1 MDTRINGRSTQALE
15 LEPAGELTA
24 SSTDTVG
31 PARDGDRVESYQGR
45 AQGGL
50 FQQLGGALARRAGL
64 DAWLEGFH
72 EGESRTLKAEAL
84 GGHGL
89 LGGADAK
96 VQVRRDG
103 EDFVVAVD
111 DASRLG
117 LGLGHHAG
125 AMAAVRGGAELRF
138 HGTQETSQFFQRL
151 AGAGVAGAVAGA
163 FGGSALAAGASE
175 LLSDPAYLAAH
186 LQAAEVSSGSELRAH
201 QDAGWAAL
209 KVEGKLHAVAEL
221 STRVER
227 DEGGKEW
234 LVDRASV
241 HVSAEALARFGAPK
255 TPYGYS
261 PVENVA
267 ALFAPLKGGGEVEAK
282 ATYEV
287 RAPRFEG
294 GKPEVLVH
302 LEAEAK
308 GGAAL
313 ARHGA
318 EGKLTFAVAPREA
331 AKVQAAL
338 SVGDLSVLAGLEAQV
353 SFRGERFTER
363 ELSTSLSAGSAVEA
377 KFKAVS
383 RVPEHEGA
391 VHLERLSMAQAR
403 EAVTAM
409 LGR

>member
-1 MDTRINGRSTQALE
+1 MDTRINGRGAQALG
-15 LEPAGELTA
+15 LDSLPDVAA
-24 SSTDTVG
+24 PSTDTVG
-31 PARDGDRVESYQGR
+31 PAPLGDRVESFGGQ
-45 AQGGL
+45 ASAGL
-50 FQQLGGALARRAGL
+50 FQQLGGALARRAGV

-72 EGESRTLKAEAL
+72 EGESRTLSAEAL

-96 VQVRRDG
+96 VQVRREG
-103 EDFVVAVD
+103 EGFVVAVD

-125 AMAAVRGGAELRF
+125 ALASVRGGAELAFRSAA
-138 HGTQETSQFFQRL
+138 ETSEFFQRL

-175 LLSDPAYLAAH
+175 LLADPAYLQAH
-186 LQAAEVSSGSELRAH
+186 LTATEVSSGSELRAH
-201 QDAGWAAL
+201 QDASWAAL
-209 KVEGKLHAVAEL
+209 KVEGKLHAVAEV

-241 HVSAEALARFGAPK
+241 HVSAEALAGFGAPR

-267 ALFAPLKGGGEVEAK
+267 ALFAPLKGGGEVEAR

-287 RAPRFEG
+287 RSPRFDG
-294 GKPEVLVH
+294 GQSEVLVH
-302 LEAEAK
+302 LKAEAR

-313 ARHGA
+313 QRHGA
-318 EGKLTFAVAPREA
+318 EGELTFAVSPREA

-338 SVGDLSVLAGLEAQV
+338 SVGDLSVLAGLEADV
-353 SFRGERFTER
+353 SFHGERFTER
-363 ELSTSLSAGSAVEA
+363 ELSTSLSLGRSAEA

-383 RVPEHEGA
+383 RVPEHRGA
-391 VHLERLSMAQAR
+391 VHL
-403 EAVTAM
+403 
-409 LGR
+409 